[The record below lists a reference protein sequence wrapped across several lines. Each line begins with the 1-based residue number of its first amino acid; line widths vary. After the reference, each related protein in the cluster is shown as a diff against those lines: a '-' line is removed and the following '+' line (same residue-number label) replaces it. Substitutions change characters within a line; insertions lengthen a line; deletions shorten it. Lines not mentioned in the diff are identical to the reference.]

1 MPPSELESIAFEGS
15 RCIGQGPLREVA
27 RQAKDV
33 YDARPLARILVF
45 NAQTSETIE
54 IDWRG
59 SAEQVLNRLPAL
71 ADASAARSETR
82 QPEPATPAGPGRPR
96 LGVVAREVTLLPRHW
111 EWLST
116 QPGGASV
123 ALRKLVEQA
132 RRAASSADRIRQAQ
146 DATYRF
152 MSVMAGCLDGFEEA
166 ARALFAAD
174 GERFAALIAAW
185 PADLGAH
192 LRQLAAPAFALESQT
207 EASDA

>member
-1 MPPSELESIAFEGS
+1 MQPSELNSIAFDGS
-15 RCIGQGPLREVA
+15 RRIACGPLREVV
-27 RQAKDV
+27 RLAKAV

-45 NAQTSETIE
+45 NEQTSETIE

-59 SAEQVLNRLPAL
+59 DAEQVLSRLPAL
-71 ADASAARSETR
+71 AAAQAQTNAPLQSEPT
-82 QPEPATPAGPGRPR
+82 TPAGPGRPR

-132 RRAASSADRIRQAQ
+132 RRAASSVDRIRQAQ

-152 MSVMAGCLDGFEEA
+152 MSVMAGCLEGFEEA

-185 PADLGAH
+185 PADLRAH
-192 LRQLAAPAFALESQT
+192 LRELAAPAFEKTSQT

>member
-1 MPPSELESIAFEGS
+1 MDDPLLNCIAFEGS
-15 RCIGQGPLREVA
+15 RRIAAGLLGEVA
-27 RQAKDV
+27 PKVKEV
-33 YDARPLARILVF
+33 YDARPLSRILVF
-45 NAQTSETIE
+45 NALTSETIE

-59 SAEQVLNRLPAL
+59 SVEQLLSRIPSL
-71 ADASAARSETR
+71 AKDLAPPSASRP
-82 QPEPATPAGPGRPR
+82 PELSAPAGPGRPR

-132 RRAASSADRIRQAQ
+132 RRASSAADRIRQAQ
-146 DATYRF
+146 NATYQF

-174 GERFAALIAAW
+174 WPRFDSLIAPW
-185 PADLGAH
+185 PADVGAH
-192 LRQLAAPAFALESQT
+192 LRVLAAPAFER
-207 EASDA
+207 EAPPEAPDA

>member
-1 MPPSELESIAFEGS
+1 MQKSELNCIAFEGS
-15 RCIGQGPLREVA
+15 RGIACGPLREVA
-27 RQAKDV
+27 LKVKAV
-33 YDARPLARILVF
+33 YDARPLSRILVF

-59 SAEQVLNRLPAL
+59 SAEQVLNRIPAL
-71 ADASAARSETR
+71 ANDLAPPTEPRLPEQAA
-82 QPEPATPAGPGRPR
+82 PVGPGRPR

-111 EWLST
+111 EWLNS

-132 RRAASSADRIRQAQ
+132 RRSASAADRIRLAQ

-152 MSVMAGCLDGFEEA
+152 MSVMAGCLDGFEKA

-174 GERFAALIAAW
+174 SERFETLVAAW
-185 PADLGAH
+185 PTDLGAH
-192 LRQLAAPAFALESQT
+192 LRELAAPAF
-207 EASDA
+207 EAKNQAEAPDA

>member
-1 MPPSELESIAFEGS
+1 MSSNELESIAFEGS
-15 RCIGQGPLREVA
+15 RRIGQGPLREVA
-27 RQAKDV
+27 RQAKAA

-59 SAEQVLNRLPAL
+59 SVEQVVNRLPAL
-71 ADASAARSETR
+71 ADDPTAASGPRPS
-82 QPEPATPAGPGRPR
+82 EPAMPAGPGRPR

-152 MSVMAGCLDGFEEA
+152 MSVMAGCLEGFEEA

-174 GERFAALIAAW
+174 RERFEMLIAAW

-192 LRQLAAPAFALESQT
+192 LRELAAPAFEKTNPA